1 MKIELGKI
9 GIINEGD
16 MKCWY
21 VRIDHDL
28 NNTDGFLILYNL
40 SPDMSSGSG
49 YDDWVE
55 NEESLKDFFKESYWN
70 IHWYED

>member
-16 MKCWY
+16 MKGWY
-21 VRIDHDL
+21 VKIDHDL
-28 NNTDGFLILYNL
+28 NNTDDFLILYNL
-40 SPDMSSGSG
+40 SPDMFSGSG

-55 NEESLKDFFKESYWN
+55 NEESLKDFFKESSWN